1 MKFGP
6 IMLLPW
12 LQHDTRELRQLQEQH
27 NVQYFRADM
36 SFGPLERSKV
46 MRAMERVAYV
56 PSPAERERGREW
68 HLGDTPSPPAEGA
81 SPPLHSPRASFGI
94 VSWYTTV
101 LGEAAGRK
109 VQETLRSPAG
119 RTLPPAQTGPLS
131 FKGGCRTP

>member
-27 NVQYFRADM
+27 NVQYFRANM

-68 HLGDTPSPPAEGA
+68 QLGDAPSPRQKGLRPLCT
-81 SPPLHSPRASFGI
+81 PPGP
-94 VSWYTTV
+94 V
-101 LGEAAGRK
+101 LG
-109 VQETLRSPAG
+109 
-119 RTLPPAQTGPLS
+119 
-131 FKGGCRTP
+131 